1 MKLQKQIIIIM
12 TIVFAINTNAQIR
25 VDDRILRDPQPK
37 DFANVYWEDWYAEKN
52 IT

>member
-1 MKLQKQIIIIM
+1 MNIKKQIITIM
-12 TIVFAINTNAQIR
+12 MIVFTINTNAQSR